1 LKRLLLS
8 AIAVLCLAFPASGL
22 AATFTVNSTADGP
35 VTGTCAAGETCTLRD
50 ALKAAEGS
58 ADAEDQVVIPA
69 GHFTL
74 GSGELRIVTT
84 GSVSLAGAGA
94 RKTVIDGAGASRVLS
109 LSAPSGSGEL
119 SATLS
124 GLTVTG
130 GAESGAGVTD
140 PGDGGGILFST
151 GGNELILRGVAV
163 TGNTATINGGGV
175 AATFESAA
183 PKTVVVED
191 STIAGNKIAGGAVI
205 GLGGGLFVT
214 GNLKMTN
221 STVAGNSIENAAA
234 MTEGGGVLAG
244 PAMTSTEPTQTTIVN
259 STIAG
264 NSVMTGTGGGFA
276 MYNPSALAGTT
287 STITNTIIA
296 GNTAMGMS
304 ANCGGAMTIASSH
317 DLSSDLSCL
326 FTDAASKVNTAPL
339 LGPLANNGGETD
351 TLALLAGSPAIDA
364 GTSAG
369 CPATDQRGVAR
380 PLGAACDIGAYEFQ
394 PTVAPPPPPPAA
406 SADLALTIE
415 PKPMKPK
422 RGKKLT
428 FLVKVRDAGPS
439 AATGVTFRGTI
450 PVGAKVATPKA
461 IGRKACKTLQ
471 LKKKG
476 KRRHQPLSVTCALG
490 TIAAGQTVTFRVGV
504 KTATAP
510 NMVKVSGM
518 VNSAVADPNPTNSKA
533 KATAKLTG

>member
-1 LKRLLLS
+1 LKRLLLF

-22 AATFTVNSTADGP
+22 GATFTVNSTADGP
-35 VTGTCAAGETCTLRD
+35 ATGTCAAGETCTVRD
-50 ALKAAEGS
+50 AFAAAAAS
-58 ADAEDQVVIPA
+58 ADPEDTVTIPA
-69 GHFTL
+69 GHYTL
-74 GSGELRIVTT
+74 SAGELSIVSSGT
-84 GSVSLAGAGA
+84 VSIAGAGA
-94 RKTVIDGAGASRVLS
+94 RKTVIDGAGASRVIS
-109 LSAPSGSGEL
+109 LSASSGASL
-119 SATLS
+119 SANLS

-130 GAESGAGVTD
+130 GAETTAGAD
-140 PGDGGGILFST
+140 PGDAGGILFST
-151 GGNELILRGVAV
+151 GGDELTLRGVAV
-163 TGNTATINGGGV
+163 TGNSATTNGGGV

-214 GNLKMTN
+214 GNLKMVN
-221 STVAGNSIENAAA
+221 STVTGNSIENSAA

-264 NSVMTGTGGGFA
+264 NSVMTGAGGGFS
-276 MYNPSALAGTT
+276 MYNPSALAGSS

-304 ANCGGAMTIASSH
+304 ANCGGALTVVSSH
-317 DLSSDLSCL
+317 DLSSDASCL
-326 FTDAASKVNTAPL
+326 FTDAGSKTNANPL
-339 LGPLANNGGETD
+339 LGPLADNGGETE
-351 TLALLAGSPAIDA
+351 TLALGAGSPAIDA
-364 GTSAG
+364 GTPTG

-394 PTVAPPPPPPAA
+394 PAAIKPPPAPPAA
-406 SADLALTIE
+406 SADLGLTIE
-415 PKPMKPK
+415 PKPKKPK
-422 RGKKLT
+422 RGKKLA

-439 AATGVTFRGTI
+439 AATGTTFTGTI
-450 PVGAKVATPKA
+450 PAGAKVATPKA
-461 IGRKACKTLQ
+461 LGKKVCKTLQ

-476 KRRHQPLSVTCALG
+476 KRRHHPLSVTCALG
-490 TIAAGQTVTFRVGV
+490 TIAAGQTLTFRVNV

-510 NMVKVSGM
+510 KKVKVSG
-518 VNSAVADPNPTNSKA
+518 AVSSTVPDPNPANSKA